1 VALATAG
8 PAVFVAAQGGGP
20 SLGGAKVTT
29 RPALARVSAKRLRV
43 LGEPTEVA
51 STQGTV
57 DVIQGQ
63 GVIWLTHRGQGRSPL
78 RLFDTGSTDPI
89 GVLRGPR
96 EPVAVAVG
104 YDSAWV
110 ADAGAGADRGARGH
124 VRRTASTDDRFS
136 ASILVGR
143 APAGITAGRAGV
155 WVTNALDDTVT
166 RIDPRTNQ
174 AVRML
179 RVGDRPTG
187 IAAGD
192 DTVWVANAGD
202 GTVTRIDA
210 RSQRVVATVRAGRG
224 ARGIALDR
232 TSAPSAWVTN
242 ELDDSVTRI
251 SLKTNRVIETIPV
264 GAGPAGV
271 VYGHKA
277 VWVANNLDHTVTR
290 IDPAP

>member
-1 VALATAG
+1 
-8 PAVFVAAQGGGP
+8 
-20 SLGGAKVTT
+20 
-29 RPALARVSAKRLRV
+29 
-43 LGEPTEVA
+43 
-51 STQGTV
+51 
-57 DVIQGQ
+57 
-63 GVIWLTHRGQGRSPL
+63 
-78 RLFDTGSTDPI
+78 
-89 GVLRGPR
+89 
-96 EPVAVAVG
+96 
-104 YDSAWV
+104 
-110 ADAGAGADRGARGH
+110 
-124 VRRTASTDDRFS
+124 
-136 ASILVGR
+136 
-143 APAGITAGRAGV
+143 
-155 WVTNALDDTVT
+155 
-166 RIDPRTNQ
+166 
-174 AVRML
+174 ML

-290 IDPAP
+290 IDP